1 MPFAVSNMKYITASR
16 RTAALMKAERRRRH
30 THSKKNKKKGGKKSA
45 RKTKEEG
52 TWPSPALLV
61 QQQPIGGAEIGPL
74 ASRVVSRGGR
84 ISKIGPGVSR
94 GTAPCYQHPAAAPG
108 RGTSRRVQPC
118 VKERLLLV
126 AIRHQDDAVGSESGF
141 SPLSIIKSS
150 KVTSN
155 PFPVLLRSSFCKWFF
170 FSDSSGLFA
179 PPLPNGWLSSLRIHS
194 IVGYGS
200 VRLASLDNWWIESQV
215 SLRQVEQ
222 HDECRVYSLMSGLI
236 TTGNCG
242 R

>member
-30 THSKKNKKKGGKKSA
+30 THSKKKKKKKKKGEKK
-45 RKTKEEG
+45 RKKNKRGGHVTKSRPFG
-52 TWPSPALLV
+52 PAAANR
-61 QQQPIGGAEIGPL
+61 GRWIGPL

-170 FSDSSGLFA
+170 FQWLFRTLCSA
-179 PPLPNGWLSSLRIHS
+179 VAKWL
-194 IVGYGS
+194 
-200 VRLASLDNWWIESQV
+200 IEFP
-215 SLRQVEQ
+215 
-222 HDECRVYSLMSGLI
+222 
-236 TTGNCG
+236 
-242 R
+242 